1 MYLQYI
7 GSPPFPL
14 FSLVGWQ
21 SYMSFKR
28 MTGFCKTL
36 VPRSVW
42 DDLAPIKDDDEA
54 VKNFGINYATKICR

>member
-1 MYLQYI
+1 
-7 GSPPFPL
+7 
-14 FSLVGWQ
+14 VGWQ